1 MIRIPFALG
10 GAAAAAWVLSTARFI
25 HEPEHVKWVIAGLVM
40 LPFILLA
47 ESLARKGKASKKKP
61 AQQQRPSGGYP
72 YTGSRH

>member
-10 GAAAAAWVLSTARFI
+10 GAAMTAAWVLSTARFI

-47 ESLARKGKASKKKP
+47 ETLARKGKSARKP
-61 AQQQRPSGGYP
+61 AQQRPSGGYP
-72 YTGSRH
+72 YIRPRA